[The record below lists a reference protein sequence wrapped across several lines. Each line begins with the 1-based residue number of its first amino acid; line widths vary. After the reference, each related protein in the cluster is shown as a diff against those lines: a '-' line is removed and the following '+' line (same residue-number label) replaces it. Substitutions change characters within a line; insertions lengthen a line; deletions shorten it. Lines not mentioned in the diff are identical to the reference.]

1 MSKKGRKK
9 RRPRVL
15 AITLARGGSKS
26 VPRKNI
32 LPLLGVPLIGYTI
45 AEAHRSQYI
54 TRYIVSTDDAE
65 IARVA
70 SRLGAEVPFTRPA
83 SLATDTATSADALIH
98 AVDFVERQ
106 EGKKYDYIV
115 ELMCTNPMKTAED
128 IDAIIAKLI
137 KTKAYSVIGVV
148 QLEEYHPARV
158 KKIVND
164 RLVDFTVPE
173 TSSRR
178 QDLKPPAY
186 LRNGAIYAIKRDVLM
201 VDGFRYG
208 TKNSRPYI
216 MPWEKSVNVDS
227 EIDFM
232 IARELIKKYPRAYL
246 RAAKKG
252 KRHAAKSKKKQ

>member
-1 MSKKGRKK
+1 MSKKGRKT
-9 RRPRVL
+9 RRPRVI
-15 AITLARGGSKS
+15 AVTLARGGSKS

-32 LPLLGVPLIGYTI
+32 LPINGVPLIGYTI
-45 AEAHRSQYI
+45 AEAHRSKFI

-70 SRLGAEVPFTRPA
+70 NRLGAEVPFTRPA

-98 AVDFVERQ
+98 AVNFVEQ
-106 EGKKYDYIV
+106 EEGKKYDYIV

-128 IDAIIAKLI
+128 IDAIIEKLI
-137 KTKAYSVIGVV
+137 KTKADSVIGVV

-164 RLVDFTVPE
+164 RLVDFAVPE

-186 LRNGAIYAIKRDVLM
+186 LRNGAIYAMKRDVLM

-227 EIDFM
+227 PIDFM
-232 IARELIKKYPRAYL
+232 IARELIKQYPRSYI
-246 RAAKKG
+246 RSRKTPKRHVAKKRA
-252 KRHAAKSKKKQ
+252 KR

>member
-1 MSKKGRKK
+1 MSKKGKQKK
-9 RRPRVL
+9 KPRVL

-26 VPRKNI
+26 VPRKNV
-32 LPLLGVPLIGYTI
+32 LPINGVSLIGYTI
-45 AEAHRSQYI
+45 AEAKRSKHI

-70 SRLGAEVPFTRPA
+70 THLGAEVPFTRPA
-83 SLATDTATSADALIH
+83 HLATDTATSADALIH
-98 AVDFVERQ
+98 AVDFIEKQ
-106 EGKKYDYIV
+106 EGEQYDYIV
-115 ELMCTNPMKTAED
+115 ELMCTNPMKTAAD

-137 KTKAYSVIGVV
+137 KTKADSVIGVV

-164 RLVDFTVPE
+164 RIVDFAVPE

-227 EIDFM
+227 PIDFM
-232 IARELIKKYPRAYL
+232 IARELIKKYPRAYI
-246 RAAKKG
+246 RKSKTK
-252 KRHAAKSKKKQ
+252 KRHVSKKKIKP

>member
-1 MSKKGRKK
+1 MPKKGRNK
-9 RRPRVL
+9 RRPRIL
-15 AITLARGGSKS
+15 GITLARGGSKS

-32 LPLLGVPLIGYTI
+32 LPINGVPLIGYTI
-45 AEAHRSQYI
+45 AEAHRSKYI

-65 IARVA
+65 IARV
-70 SRLGAEVPFTRPA
+70 SKRLGAEVPFTRPA
-83 SLATDTATSADALIH
+83 HLSTDTATSADALVH
-98 AVDFVERQ
+98 AVDFMEQQ

-128 IDAIIAKLI
+128 IDAILEKLI
-137 KTKAYSVIGVV
+137 KTGADSVIGVV

-164 RLVDFTVPE
+164 RLVDFAVPE

-186 LRNGAIYAIKRDVLM
+186 LRNGAIYAMTRDILM
-201 VDGFRYG
+201 VHGYRYG
-208 TKNSRPYI
+208 SKNSRPYI

-227 EIDFM
+227 PIDFM
-232 IARELIKKYPRAYL
+232 IARELIKKYPRPYI
-246 RAAKKG
+246 RAPKK
-252 KRHAAKSKKKQ
+252 KQRHAAKSKKRR